1 MQLEPEEDNRD
12 GYAIRQMTK
21 QVLQRREAQKF
32 YLSFLTEN
40 RLRSVMNKTEL
51 WIRVKLSLKQ
61 EKEG

>member
-32 YLSFLTEN
+32 LLVFLTEN